1 LGISADRK
9 ESRPENQGPEKSSVP
24 YWGDEEEQ
32 MHTLSLPSF
41 PLFSAFVVM
50 KGDCSI

>member
-1 LGISADRK
+1 MGISADRK
-9 ESRPENQGPEKSSVP
+9 ESRPENQAPEKSDVP

-32 MHTLSLPSF
+32 MQALSLPSL
-41 PLFSAFVVM
+41 PLSSAFVVM